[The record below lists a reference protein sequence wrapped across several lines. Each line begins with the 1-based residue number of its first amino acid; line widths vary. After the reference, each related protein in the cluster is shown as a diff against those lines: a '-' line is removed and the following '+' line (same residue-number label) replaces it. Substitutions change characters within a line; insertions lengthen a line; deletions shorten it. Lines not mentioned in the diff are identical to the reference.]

1 MRFYQTQHQFYCGI
15 DLHTTNMYL
24 CVIDAEGAVKL
35 HRNIKT
41 KPDVFLKAIQPFQ
54 RDVVVGA
61 ECVFTW
67 YWLADLCQD
76 NNIPF
81 VLGHALYMKAIHG
94 GKAKNDRIDSEK
106 IARLLRGGN
115 MPIAF
120 VYPKETR
127 STRDLL
133 RRRMHV
139 MRQRAELLG
148 HLQLTNYQYNLPR
161 PERKLSYKANRDGFA
176 ERFDDESAR
185 MNVQLDLEL
194 IQQYDRLIAK
204 SELYL
209 TRHAKVD
216 DPLTFQLLRSITGVG
231 QVLSLVLMYEI
242 HDIRRFPSV
251 GDFLSYARL
260 VRPKHESNGKSY
272 GGGGRK
278 IGNAHLKWAFSEAVC
293 LMLRESDQAKRF
305 VSRKERKHGKAR
317 AMSMLARKLGRA
329 VYYILLRKKP
339 FDVNHFFAS

>member
-1 MRFYQTQHQFYCGI
+1 
-15 DLHTTNMYL
+15 
-24 CVIDAEGAVKL
+24 
-35 HRNIKT
+35 
-41 KPDVFLKAIQPFQ
+41 
-54 RDVVVGA
+54 
-61 ECVFTW
+61 
-67 YWLADLCQD
+67 
-76 NNIPF
+76 
-81 VLGHALYMKAIHG
+81 
-94 GKAKNDRIDSEK
+94 
-106 IARLLRGGN
+106 
-115 MPIAF
+115 
-120 VYPKETR
+120 
-127 STRDLL
+127 
-133 RRRMHV
+133 MHV

-305 VSRKERKHGKAR
+305 VARKERKHGKAR

-339 FDVNHFFAS
+339 FDVNRFFAS